1 MSPNE
6 EEYLDD
12 FVVEYDIP
20 LPADSRA
27 SLKYPWH
34 RLDKVGATVFFTP
47 SGEQDTTKK
56 LKNRLTQSLSTY
68 KSKHADFNSVC
79 RVVLENERSGVR
91 VWRIPTQTAPVKDGA
106 SKDS

>member
-20 LPADSRA
+20 LPADRRA

-34 RLDKVGATVFFTP
+34 RLDKVGATVFFAP
-47 SGEQDTTKK
+47 DSEQDTTKK
-56 LKNRLTQSLSTY
+56 LKNRLEQSLRTY
-68 KSKHADFNSVC
+68 RSKHADFNSVC